1 MAEVII
7 TIKIMPENPDVS
19 LEELET
25 KVKDQIREFT
35 KDEGEMKTEVEP
47 VAFGLKAL
55 KIIFVMDESLGSPDP
70 LAESIEGF
78 EDVISAEIIDVRR
91 ALG

>member
-78 EDVISAEIIDVRR
+78 EDVISAEITDVRR